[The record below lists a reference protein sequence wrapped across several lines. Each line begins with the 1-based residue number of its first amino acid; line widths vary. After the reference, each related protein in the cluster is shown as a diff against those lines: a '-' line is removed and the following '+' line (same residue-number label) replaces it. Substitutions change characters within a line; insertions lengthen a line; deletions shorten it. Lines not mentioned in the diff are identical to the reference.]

1 MWFFILLYCSPT
13 FLSLLKDPTH
23 FVQIAWTHFLRHWD
37 PKNFWKLR
45 CIWLE
50 HTFWSTASA
59 WKMIKLQVSDC
70 TCNAKLTKLFMKLSP
85 LQKHGN
91 MVLPSHT
98 ALGQDYTRSLPQSS
112 RMEPGQSW
120 RDGPHQ
126 NDLASTL
133 LPFLFLVF
141 HSSEYSTKGEEGTS
155 IIYKPWRKHLPNYK
169 TYWLNWLPLF
179 FQNFQVTVAI
189 LPLHSMTGPC

>member
-1 MWFFILLYCSPT
+1 MIIHVIQNLPSCLWSYLLSKSM
-13 FLSLLKDPTH
+13 LD
-23 FVQIAWTHFLRHWD
+23 
-37 PKNFWKLR
+37 
-45 CIWLE
+45 
-50 HTFWSTASA
+50 
-59 WKMIKLQVSDC
+59 
-70 TCNAKLTKLFMKLSP
+70 
-85 LQKHGN
+85 

-98 ALGQDYTRSLPQSS
+98 TLGQDYIRSLPQSS

-155 IIYKPWRKHLPNYK
+155 IIYKPCSKHLPNYK
-169 TYWLNWLPLF
+169 TYWLNWSPLYISSEF
-179 FQNFQVTVAI
+179 SSDSCNSSSSQHDWSLLLTNPSGTLVLWGDEKMVTDAG
-189 LPLHSMTGPC
+189 HKY